1 MNNIPSTIRSLS
13 NNPLMC
19 ACDDTCST
27 TMLAYSNAC
36 DSRLTGQCLLQF
48 CNREN
53 VPVYILH
60 FLNREKLNL
69 DVLNVV
75 HHVFFVLYAR
85 LIYFT

>member
-1 MNNIPSTIRSLS
+1 MNNILSTIRSLS

-27 TMLAYSNAC
+27 IMLAYSNA
-36 DSRLTGQCLLQF
+36 GQCLLQF

-75 HHVFFVLYAR
+75 HHVFFRFVCKTNILH
-85 LIYFT
+85 LVV